1 MNSISQTA
9 PVLTASKNLHAFA
22 PNADRARFLDQR
34 MRERLAQSLRYI
46 RSEANGQLG
55 LECDSFE
62 KFLAQL
68 ESRTVSPL
76 AFTYYNESVL
86 AIEEDNLERA
96 ARLLREMSELPAPES
111 TLQIQELANPT
122 IDFKAELYV
131 RAIDTDPGMKFQVFP
146 PPPHAAT
153 ACREQINQALRLMQ
167 DGDPELAAEIPALL
181 REIILAAG
189 SEDPKAFTFDGGSS
203 FMLWGAILINANR
216 HDGELAMAQ
225 MLAHESAHNLLFGF
239 SANGPLVEN
248 SGDELYPSPLRADPR
263 PMDGI
268 YHATFVTARMYRVMR
283 TLLESG
289 ILTKDQ
295 QEKARKDLAEDA
307 RLFRI
312 GIDTVQKHGRL
323 TEVGEAVMQGA
334 IDYMAAVES

>member
-1 MNSISQTA
+1 MNSISSTS
-9 PVLTASKNLHAFA
+9 PVLTVPDNLHAFT
-22 PNADRARFLDQR
+22 PNADRARFLDHR
-34 MRERLAQSLRYI
+34 MRQRLAQSLRYI
-46 RSEANGQLG
+46 RSESDGQLS
-55 LECDSFE
+55 LESESFG

-76 AFTYYNESVL
+76 AFTYYNEAVL
-86 AIEEDNLERA
+86 AIEEDDLDRA
-96 ARLLREMSELPAPES
+96 TRLLRDMSELPPPAT

-122 IDFKAELYV
+122 TDFKAELYV

-146 PPPHAAT
+146 PPPHAAA

-167 DGDPELAAEIPALL
+167 EGDPELAAEIPALL

-216 HDGELAMAQ
+216 RDGELAMAQ

-248 SGDELYPSPLRADPR
+248 TADELYPSPLRADPR

-283 TLLESG
+283 TLLDSG
-289 ILTKDQ
+289 ILSREQ
-295 QEKARKDLAEDA
+295 EEKARKDLAEDA
-307 RLFRI
+307 RLFQL
-312 GIDTVQKHGRL
+312 GIDTVQKYARL
-323 TEVGEAVMQGA
+323 TEVGEAVIQGA
-334 IDYMAAVES
+334 TDYMADASR

>member
-1 MNSISQTA
+1 MNSISPTT
-9 PVLTASKNLHAFA
+9 PVLTVPDNLHAFA

-34 MRERLAQSLRYI
+34 MRQRLAQSLRYI
-46 RSEANGQLG
+46 RSEAGGQLG
-55 LECDSFE
+55 LESDSFE
-62 KFLAQL
+62 KFLTQL

-86 AIEEDNLERA
+86 AIEEDDLDRA
-96 ARLLREMSELPAPES
+96 ARLLRDMSELPAPEA
-111 TLQIQELANPT
+111 TLQIQELADPT
-122 IDFKAELYV
+122 TDFKAELYV

-146 PPPHAAT
+146 PPPPAAT
-153 ACREQINQALRLMQ
+153 VCREQIHQALRLMQ
-167 DGDPELAAEIPALL
+167 EGDPELAAEIPALL

-216 HDGELAMAQ
+216 RDGELAMAQ

-248 SGDELYPSPLRADPR
+248 TADELYPSPLRADPR

-268 YHATFVTARMYRVMR
+268 YHATFVTARMYRVLQ
-283 TLLESG
+283 TLLDSG
-289 ILTKDQ
+289 ILSREQ
-295 QEKARKDLAEDA
+295 EEKARKDLAEDA
-307 RLFRI
+307 RLFQL
-312 GIDTVQKHGRL
+312 GIATVQKHARL
-323 TEVGEAVMQGA
+323 TEVGEAVIQGA
-334 IDYMAAVES
+334 TDYMAGA